1 MNQQEDS
8 SDTEARPSK
17 RRRTNGEDER
27 TDDFN
32 HVIDAGRKFVILCSP
47 WLRLGEGTFTIK
59 YDPEMN
65 HGDRFEN
72 SHNKAQGQVQ
82 EVMEVLGAR
91 LSEEMSSESWI
102 AKAVSQQFNE
112 CIPSL

>member
-1 MNQQEDS
+1 
-8 SDTEARPSK
+8 
-17 RRRTNGEDER
+17 
-27 TDDFN
+27 
-32 HVIDAGRKFVILCSP
+32 
-47 WLRLGEGTFTIK
+47 
-59 YDPEMN
+59 MN